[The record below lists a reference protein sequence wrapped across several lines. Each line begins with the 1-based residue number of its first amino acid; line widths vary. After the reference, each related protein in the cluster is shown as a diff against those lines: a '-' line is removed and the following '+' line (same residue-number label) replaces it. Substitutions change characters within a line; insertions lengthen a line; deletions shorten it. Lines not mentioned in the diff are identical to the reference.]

1 MAAINSN
8 VGGGHT
14 FDPSKRIRATLG
26 DDFVSSVQEEAIER
40 LAEAMATN
48 AKKSDGATPET
59 EMGDDNMGK
68 VRDMFNNIK
77 HTTPRADQVKAG
89 NAGREES
96 RIQEM
101 EKEEIGYMPTKMET
115 FVRATTGFGIKDSKK
130 HNISQ
135 FVSNVIRNGGALV
148 TSDIMETTFK
158 YNRYSDYKFKNISIA
173 SGVSSAIDFASTY
186 FGSANIN
193 RVTKLIT
200 ETGVYDYGYLTLE
213 DSEVIKKVINKEKLI
228 YAAEHTAASVILP
241 TVAKLLI
248 NKYVGEDKIEKSN
261 VLKYA
266 TSFGSLSTVSK
277 LGLTAIRNITEKKTS
292 DNPTDLTE
300 IAKTAAKVS
309 INEQIDPTLVGT
321 IAGSIIGYNS
331 VEFQNPTKAK
341 LQEFKSKMVVPVA
354 GETMV
359 IPVEEK
365 PVEAPKVAN
374 VEEKTSKPKT
384 TKAA

>member
-48 AKKSDGATPET
+48 AKKSDGVTPET

-68 VRDMFNNIK
+68 VRDMFKNIK
-77 HTTPRADQVKAG
+77 HTTPRAE
-89 NAGREES
+89 NAVREES
-96 RIQEM
+96 GIQEK
-101 EKEEIGYMPTKMET
+101 EKEEISYMPTKMET

-135 FVSNVIRNGGALV
+135 FVSNAIRNGGALV
-148 TSDIMETTFK
+148 TTDVMETTFK
-158 YNRYSDYKFKNISIA
+158 YNRYSDYKLKNIGIA

-213 DSEVIKKVINKEKLI
+213 DSEIIKKVVNKEKLI
-228 YAAEHTAASVILP
+228 YAAEHTAASVIIP

-261 VLKYA
+261 ILKYA

-321 IAGSIIGYNS
+321 ITGSIIGYNS

-354 GETMV
+354 GETV
-359 IPVEEK
+359 VVPVEEK
-365 PVEAPKVAN
+365 PAEAPKVAN

>member
-48 AKKSDGATPET
+48 AKKSDGVTPET
-59 EMGDDNMGK
+59 EMGDENMGK
-68 VRDMFNNIK
+68 VREMFNNIK
-77 HTTPRADQVKAG
+77 HTTPKVE
-89 NAGREES
+89 NTVREES
-96 RIQEM
+96 GVQEM
-101 EKEEIGYMPTKMET
+101 EKEEIGYKPTKMET

-135 FVSNVIRNGGALV
+135 LISNVIRNGGALV
-148 TSDIMETTFK
+148 TTDVMETTFK
-158 YNRYSDYKFKNISIA
+158 FNRYRDDKIKNIGLA
-173 SGVSSAIDFASTY
+173 SGISSAIDFASTY

-213 DSEVIKKVINKEKLI
+213 DSEIIKKVVNKEKLI
-228 YAAEHTAASVILP
+228 YAAEHTTASVIIP

-261 VLKYA
+261 ILKCA

-359 IPVEEK
+359 LPVEEK
-365 PVEAPKVAN
+365 PVEAPKVEN
-374 VEEKTSKPKT
+374 TEEKTSKPKT

>member
-59 EMGDDNMGK
+59 EMGDENMGK
-68 VRDMFNNIK
+68 IRDMFNNIK
-77 HTTPRADQVKAG
+77 HTTPKVE
-89 NAGREES
+89 NTVREES
-96 RIQEM
+96 SAQEM
-101 EKEEIGYMPTKMET
+101 ENEEIGYKPTKMET

-135 FVSNVIRNGGALV
+135 FVSNAIRNGGALV
-148 TSDIMETTFK
+148 TTDVMETTFK
-158 YNRYSDYKFKNISIA
+158 FNRYRDDKLNNIGLA
-173 SGVSSAIDFASTY
+173 SGISSAIDFATTY

-213 DSEVIKKVINKEKLI
+213 DSEIIKKVVNKEKLI

-241 TVAKLLI
+241 TVAKWLI

-261 VLKYA
+261 ILKCA

-359 IPVEEK
+359 VPVEEK
-365 PVEAPKVAN
+365 PVETPKVAN
-374 VEEKTSKPKT
+374 TEEKTSKPKT

>member
-48 AKKSDGATPET
+48 AKKSDGVTPET
-59 EMGDDNMGK
+59 EMGDENMGK
-68 VRDMFNNIK
+68 VREMFNNIK
-77 HTTPRADQVKAG
+77 HTTPKVE
-89 NAGREES
+89 NTVREES
-96 RIQEM
+96 GVQEM
-101 EKEEIGYMPTKMET
+101 EKEEIGYKPTKMET

-135 FVSNVIRNGGALV
+135 FVSNAIRNGGALV
-148 TSDIMETTFK
+148 TTDVMETTFK
-158 YNRYSDYKFKNISIA
+158 FNRYRDDKIKNIGLA
-173 SGVSSAIDFASTY
+173 SGISSAIDFASTY

-213 DSEVIKKVINKEKLI
+213 DSEIIKKVVNKEKLI
-228 YAAEHTAASVILP
+228 YAAEHTAASVIIP

-261 VLKYA
+261 ILKCA

-359 IPVEEK
+359 LPVEEK
-365 PVEAPKVAN
+365 PVEAPKVEN
-374 VEEKTSKPKT
+374 IEEKTSKPKT

>member
-48 AKKSDGATPET
+48 AKKSDGVTPET
-59 EMGDDNMGK
+59 EMGDENMGR

-77 HTTPRADQVKAG
+77 HTTPKAET
-89 NAGREES
+89 AVREES
-96 RIQEM
+96 SVQET
-101 EKEEIGYMPTKMET
+101 EKEEIGYKPTKMET

-135 FVSNVIRNGGALV
+135 FVSNAIRNGGALV
-148 TSDIMETTFK
+148 TTDVMETTFK
-158 YNRYSDYKFKNISIA
+158 FNRYRDDKIKNIGLA
-173 SGVSSAIDFASTY
+173 SGISSAIDFAATY

-213 DSEVIKKVINKEKLI
+213 DSEIIKKVVNKEKLI
-228 YAAEHTAASVILP
+228 YAAEHTAASVIIP
-241 TVAKLLI
+241 TVAKFLI

-261 VLKYA
+261 ILKYA
-266 TSFGSLSTVSK
+266 TSFGSLSTASK

-354 GETMV
+354 GETV
-359 IPVEEK
+359 VVPVEEK

-374 VEEKTSKPKT
+374 TEEKTSKPKT

>member
-48 AKKSDGATPET
+48 AKKSDGVTPET
-59 EMGDDNMGK
+59 EMGDENMGK
-68 VRDMFNNIK
+68 VREMFNNIK
-77 HTTPRADQVKAG
+77 HTTSKVE
-89 NAGREES
+89 NTVREES
-96 RIQEM
+96 GVQEM
-101 EKEEIGYMPTKMET
+101 EKEEIGYKSTKMET

-135 FVSNVIRNGGALV
+135 FVSNAIRNGGALV
-148 TSDIMETTFK
+148 TTDVMETTFK
-158 YNRYSDYKFKNISIA
+158 FNRYRDDKIKNIGLA
-173 SGVSSAIDFASTY
+173 SGISSAIDFASTY

-213 DSEVIKKVINKEKLI
+213 DSEIIKKVVNKEKLI
-228 YAAEHTAASVILP
+228 YAAEHTVASVIIP

-261 VLKYA
+261 ILKCA

-359 IPVEEK
+359 VPVEEK
-365 PVEAPKVAN
+365 PVEAPKVTS